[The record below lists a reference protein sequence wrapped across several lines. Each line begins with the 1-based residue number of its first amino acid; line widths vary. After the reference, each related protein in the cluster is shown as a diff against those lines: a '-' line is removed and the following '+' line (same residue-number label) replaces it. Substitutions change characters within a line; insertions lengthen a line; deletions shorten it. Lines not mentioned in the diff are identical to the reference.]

1 MICHCEP
8 KHREGVA
15 ISSSNR
21 GLLRRLGLDTSE
33 KNARSTRP
41 AAARN
46 DIKIMETNMSL
57 FRSLK
62 HRSFAL
68 LWTGQ
73 TLSRV
78 GDFVYEIALAWW
90 VLEKTGSA
98 ETMGLVL
105 VFSITPSLIFLL
117 IGGVAVDRLPRVML
131 MLFSDLGSGIVAL
144 IVAALASSGQLQVW
158 HIFVAS
164 LFFGFVMAF
173 FQPAY
178 AALLPQIV
186 PSDDLPSANAMTSIS
201 SNLARVVGPALGAA
215 LVGWLGSTVAFALN
229 GVSFLISA
237 VFLIP
242 LMFARIPRPTR
253 SEESHIWAEMRQGFA
268 TVLASPWL
276 WISILIFSLVNVT
289 LIGPYY
295 VAMPFLVSDFMKA
308 DVNRLGLLYSIFP
321 IGFVI
326 GGVWLGRYQ
335 KLPRRGLLMYVTLA
349 VAAIMLGLYGLH
361 LPLWV
366 LIIAA
371 LVNGIALQFGGLAWM
386 HLLQEKIPNEQLG
399 RVSSIDAMGSM
410 SLMPVGMALA
420 GWATGVFGPALVF
433 IIGGALTALV
443 GLGAI
448 LHPAIRE
455 LD

>member
-1 MICHCEP
+1 
-8 KHREGVA
+8 
-15 ISSSNR
+15 
-21 GLLRRLGLDTSE
+21 
-33 KNARSTRP
+33 
-41 AAARN
+41 
-46 DIKIMETNMSL
+46 MSL
-57 FRSLK
+57 FRSLR

-68 LWTGQ
+68 LWLGQ

-105 VFSITPSLIFLL
+105 VFSITPSLLFLL
-117 IGGVAVDRLPRVML
+117 IGGVAVDRFPRILL
-131 MLFSDLGSGIVAL
+131 MLFSDIGRGVVAL
-144 IVAALASSGQLQVW
+144 VVAALAFSDHMQVW
-158 HIFVAS
+158 HVFAAS

-178 AALLPQIV
+178 AAIV
-186 PSDDLPSANAMTSIS
+186 PQMVPSNDLPSANALTSIS
-201 SNLARVVGPALGAA
+201 ANLGRVVGPALGAA
-215 LVGWLGSTVAFALN
+215 IVGWAGTSTAFAIN
-229 GVSFLISA
+229 GVSFLVSS

-242 LMFARIPRPTR
+242 LMRVRIPRPAR
-253 SEESHIWAEMRQGFA
+253 NADSQVWQEMRQGIT
-268 TVLASPWL
+268 TVFASPWL
-276 WISILIFSLVNVT
+276 WISILVFSLVNVT

-295 VAMPFLVSDFMKA
+295 VSMPFLVSDFMNA

-321 IGFVI
+321 VGFVI
-326 GGVWLGRYQ
+326 GGVWLGRYN
-335 KLPRRGLLMYVTLA
+335 KIPRRGVLMYATL
-349 VAAIMLGLYGLH
+349 VLGAIMLGLYGFH

-371 LVNGIALQFGGLAWM
+371 LINGIALQFGGLAWT
-386 HLLQEKIPNEQLG
+386 HLLQEKVPNEQLG

-420 GWATGVFGPALVF
+420 GWATATFGPALVF
-433 IIGGALTALV
+433 IAGGALTALAGIAV
-443 GLGAI
+443 I

>member
-1 MICHCEP
+1 
-8 KHREGVA
+8 
-15 ISSSNR
+15 
-21 GLLRRLGLDTSE
+21 
-33 KNARSTRP
+33 
-41 AAARN
+41 
-46 DIKIMETNMSL
+46 MSL

-62 HRSFAL
+62 HRSFTL
-68 LWTGQ
+68 LWIGQ

-105 VFSITPSLIFLL
+105 VFSITPSLLFLL
-117 IGGVAVDRLPRVML
+117 IGGVAVDRLPRVPL
-131 MLFSDLGSGIVAL
+131 MLFSDIGRGITAL
-144 IVAALASSGQLQVW
+144 IVAALAFTDQLQVW
-158 HIFVAS
+158 HVFAAS

-178 AALLPQIV
+178 AAIVPQIV
-186 PSDDLPSANAMTSIS
+186 PQADLASANALTSIS
-201 SNLARVVGPALGAA
+201 ANLGRVAGPALGA
-215 LVGWLGSTVAFALN
+215 VIIGGLGSTVAFALN
-229 GVSFLISA
+229 GVSFLVSA
-237 VFLIP
+237 ILLIP
-242 LMFARIPRPTR
+242 LVFARIPRPTR
-253 SEESHIWAEMRQGFA
+253 GEASHVWEDMRQGFV
-268 TVLASPWL
+268 TVFASPWL
-276 WISILIFSLVNVT
+276 WISILVFSLVNVT

-308 DVNRLGLLYSIFP
+308 DVNRLGLIYSIFP

-326 GGVWLGRYQ
+326 GGAWLGRYQ
-335 KLPRRGLLMYVTLA
+335 KLPRRGTLMYATLA
-349 VAAIMLGLYGLH
+349 LAAIMLGLYGFH
-361 LPLWV
+361 MPLWI

-371 LVNGIALQFGGLAWM
+371 LVNGVALQFGALAWT

-420 GWATGVFGPALVF
+420 GWATGTFGSALVF
-433 IIGGALTALV
+433 IVGGALTALV
-443 GLGAI
+443 GITAI
-448 LHPAIRE
+448 LHPAIRK

>member
-1 MICHCEP
+1 
-8 KHREGVA
+8 
-15 ISSSNR
+15 
-21 GLLRRLGLDTSE
+21 
-33 KNARSTRP
+33 
-41 AAARN
+41 
-46 DIKIMETNMSL
+46 MSL
-57 FRSLK
+57 FRSLR

-68 LWTGQ
+68 LWLGQ

-105 VFSITPSLIFLL
+105 VFSITPSLLFLL
-117 IGGVAVDRLPRVML
+117 IGGVAVDRFPRILL
-131 MLFSDLGSGIVAL
+131 MLFSDIGRGVVAL
-144 IVAALASSGQLQVW
+144 VVAALAFSDHMQVW
-158 HIFVAS
+158 HVFAAS

-178 AALLPQIV
+178 AAIV
-186 PSDDLPSANAMTSIS
+186 PQMVPSNDLPSANALTSIS
-201 SNLARVVGPALGAA
+201 ANLGRVVGPALGAA
-215 LVGWLGSTVAFALN
+215 IVGWAGTSTAFAIN
-229 GVSFLISA
+229 GLSFLVSS

-242 LMFARIPRPTR
+242 LMRVRIPRPAR
-253 SEESHIWAEMRQGFA
+253 NADSQVWQEMRQGIT
-268 TVLASPWL
+268 TVFASPWL
-276 WISILIFSLVNVT
+276 WISILVFSLVNVT

-295 VAMPFLVSDFMKA
+295 VSMPFLVSDFMNA

-321 IGFVI
+321 VGFVI
-326 GGVWLGRYQ
+326 GGVWLGRYN
-335 KLPRRGLLMYVTLA
+335 KIPRRGVLMYATL
-349 VAAIMLGLYGLH
+349 VLGAIMLGLYGFH

-371 LVNGIALQFGGLAWM
+371 LINGIALQFGGLAWT
-386 HLLQEKIPNEQLG
+386 HLLQEKVPNEQLG

-420 GWATGVFGPALVF
+420 GWATATFGPALVF
-433 IIGGALTALV
+433 IAGGALTALAGIAV
-443 GLGAI
+443 I

>member
-1 MICHCEP
+1 MP
-8 KHREGVA
+8 
-15 ISSSNR
+15 
-21 GLLRRLGLDTSE
+21 
-33 KNARSTRP
+33 
-41 AAARN
+41 
-46 DIKIMETNMSL
+46 L

-68 LWTGQ
+68 LWIGQ

-105 VFSITPSLIFLL
+105 VCSITPSLLFLL
-117 IGGVAVDRLPRVML
+117 IGGVAVDRLPRVAL
-131 MLFSDLGSGIVAL
+131 MLFSDAGRGVAAL
-144 IVAALASSGQLQVW
+144 IVAALAFTDQLQVW
-158 HIFVAS
+158 HVFAAS

-178 AALLPQIV
+178 AAVVPQIV
-186 PSDDLPSANAMTSIS
+186 PQDDLPSANALTSIS
-201 SNLARVVGPALGAA
+201 ANLGRVAGPALGAV
-215 LVGWLGSTVAFALN
+215 LIGWSGSTVAFTLN
-229 GVSFLISA
+229 GISFLISA
-237 VFLIP
+237 LFLIP
-242 LMFARIPRPTR
+242 LLFADIPRPAR
-253 SEESHIWAEMRQGFA
+253 SEESRVWQDMRQGFA

-276 WISILIFSLVNVT
+276 WISIIVFSLINVT

-295 VAMPFLVSDFMKA
+295 VAMPFLVSDFMQA

-321 IGFVI
+321 LGYVI

-335 KLPRRGLLMYVTLA
+335 RLPRRGVMMYITLA
-349 VAAIMLGLYGLH
+349 IAAIMLGLYGLH

-366 LIIAA
+366 LVVAA
-371 LVNGIALQFGGLAWM
+371 LVNGIALQFGALAWT

-399 RVSSIDAMGSM
+399 RVSSIDAMGSI

-420 GWATGVFGPALVF
+420 GWATATFGPALVF
-433 IIGGALTALV
+433 IAGGALTALA

-455 LD
+455 LE

>member
-1 MICHCEP
+1 
-8 KHREGVA
+8 
-15 ISSSNR
+15 
-21 GLLRRLGLDTSE
+21 
-33 KNARSTRP
+33 
-41 AAARN
+41 
-46 DIKIMETNMSL
+46 MSI

-68 LWTGQ
+68 LWLGQ

-105 VFSITPSLIFLL
+105 VFSITPSLLFLL
-117 IGGVAVDRLPRVML
+117 IGGVAVDRLPRIML
-131 MLFSDLGSGIVAL
+131 MLFSDIGRGIAAL
-144 IVAALASSGQLQVW
+144 VVAALAFTNQMQVW
-158 HIFVAS
+158 HVFAAS

-178 AALLPQIV
+178 AAIVPQIV
-186 PSDDLPSANAMTSIS
+186 PKDDLPSANALTSIS
-201 SNLARVVGPALGAA
+201 ANLGRVVGPAMGAA
-215 LVGWLGSTVAFALN
+215 IVGWAGTSTAFAIN
-229 GVSFLISA
+229 GVSFLVSS

-242 LMFARIPRPTR
+242 LIFVRIPRPAR
-253 SEESHIWAEMRQGFA
+253 NVDSQVWQDLRQGIT
-268 TVLASPWL
+268 TVFASPWL
-276 WISILIFSLVNVT
+276 WISILVFSLVNVT

-295 VAMPFLVSDFMKA
+295 VSMPFLVSDFMKA

-321 IGFVI
+321 VGFVI
-326 GGVWLGRYQ
+326 GGVWLGRYN
-335 KLPRRGLLMYVTLA
+335 KIPRRGVLMYATLVLGA
-349 VAAIMLGLYGLH
+349 LTLGLYGFH

-371 LVNGIALQFGGLAWM
+371 LINGIALQFGGLAWT
-386 HLLQEKIPNEQLG
+386 HLLQEKVPNEQLG

-420 GWATGVFGPALVF
+420 GWATATFGPALVF
-433 IIGGALTALV
+433 IAGGALTALAGIAV
-443 GLGAI
+443 I

>member
-1 MICHCEP
+1 
-8 KHREGVA
+8 
-15 ISSSNR
+15 
-21 GLLRRLGLDTSE
+21 
-33 KNARSTRP
+33 
-41 AAARN
+41 
-46 DIKIMETNMSL
+46 MSI

-68 LWTGQ
+68 LWAGQ

-78 GDFVYEIALAWW
+78 GDFIYEIALAWW

-98 ETMGLVL
+98 ETMALVL
-105 VFSITPSLIFLL
+105 VFSITPSILFLL
-117 IGGVAVDRLPRVML
+117 IGGVAVDRLPRIML
-131 MLFSDLGSGIVAL
+131 MLFSDIGRAITAL
-144 IVAALASSGQLQVW
+144 IVAALAFSGQLQVW
-158 HIFVAS
+158 HVFTAS

-178 AALLPQIV
+178 AAVVPQIV
-186 PSDDLPSANAMTSIS
+186 PQDDLPSANALTSIS
-201 SNLARVVGPALGAA
+201 ANLGRVAGPALGAA
-215 LVGWLGSTVAFALN
+215 IVGWAGTSTAFAIN
-229 GVSFLISA
+229 GVSFFISA
-237 VFLIP
+237 ILLIP
-242 LMFARIPRPTR
+242 LMYMGIPHPSR
-253 SEESHIWAEMRQGFA
+253 SEESHVWQDLREGF
-268 TVLASPWL
+268 LAVMAKPWL
-276 WISILIFSLVNVT
+276 WISILVFSLVNVT
-289 LIGPYY
+289 LMGPYS
-295 VAMPFLVSDFMKA
+295 VAMPFLVNDFMKA

-326 GGVWLGRYQ
+326 GGVWLGRYN
-335 KLPRRGLLMYVTLA
+335 KIPRRGVLMYATLA
-349 VAAIMLGLYGLH
+349 LGAIMLGLYGFH

-371 LVNGIALQFGGLAWM
+371 LINGIALQFGGLAWT

-420 GWATGVFGPALVF
+420 GWATATLGPSLVF
-433 IIGGALTALV
+433 IAGGLLTALA
-443 GLGAI
+443 GIAAI

>member
-1 MICHCEP
+1 
-8 KHREGVA
+8 
-15 ISSSNR
+15 
-21 GLLRRLGLDTSE
+21 
-33 KNARSTRP
+33 
-41 AAARN
+41 
-46 DIKIMETNMSL
+46 MSL

-68 LWTGQ
+68 LWLGQ

-105 VFSITPSLIFLL
+105 VFSITPSLLFLL
-117 IGGVAVDRLPRVML
+117 IGGVAVDRLPRIML
-131 MLFSDLGSGIVAL
+131 MLFSDIGRGVVAL
-144 IVAALASSGQLQVW
+144 VVAALAFTNQMQVW
-158 HIFVAS
+158 HVFAAS

-178 AALLPQIV
+178 AAIVPQIV
-186 PSDDLPSANAMTSIS
+186 PKDDLPSANALTSIGA
-201 SNLARVVGPALGAA
+201 NLGRVVGPALGAA
-215 LVGWLGSTVAFALN
+215 IVGWAGTSTAFAIN
-229 GVSFLISA
+229 GVSFLISS

-242 LMFARIPRPTR
+242 LMLVRIPRPAR
-253 SEESHIWAEMRQGFA
+253 NVDSQVWQELRQGIT
-268 TVLASPWL
+268 TVFASPWL
-276 WISILIFSLVNVT
+276 WISILVFSLVNVT

-295 VAMPFLVSDFMKA
+295 VSMPFLVSDFMKA

-321 IGFVI
+321 VGFVI
-326 GGVWLGRYQ
+326 GGVWLGRYN
-335 KLPRRGLLMYVTLA
+335 KIPRRGPLMYATL
-349 VAAIMLGLYGLH
+349 VLGAIMLGLYGFH

-371 LVNGIALQFGGLAWM
+371 LINGIALQFGGLAWT
-386 HLLQEKIPNEQLG
+386 HLLQEKVPNEQLG

-420 GWATGVFGPALVF
+420 GWATATFGPALVF
-433 IIGGALTALV
+433 IAGGALTALAGIAV
-443 GLGAI
+443 I

>member
-1 MICHCEP
+1 
-8 KHREGVA
+8 
-15 ISSSNR
+15 
-21 GLLRRLGLDTSE
+21 
-33 KNARSTRP
+33 
-41 AAARN
+41 
-46 DIKIMETNMSL
+46 MSL

-68 LWTGQ
+68 LWIGQ

-105 VFSITPSLIFLL
+105 VCSITPSLIFLL
-117 IGGVAVDRLPRVML
+117 IGGVTVDRWPRVTL
-131 MLFSDLGSGIVAL
+131 MLLSDVGRAVAAL
-144 IVAALASSGQLQVW
+144 IVAVLAFTGQLQVW
-158 HIFVAS
+158 HVYFAS
-164 LFFGFVMAF
+164 LFFGFVMAVF
-173 FQPAY
+173 GPAY
-178 AALLPQIV
+178 SAIVPQIV
-186 PSDDLPSANAMTSIS
+186 PQDDLPSANALTSIS
-201 SNLARVVGPALGAA
+201 SNLGRVAGPALGAA

-229 GVSFLISA
+229 GLSFLISA
-237 VFLIP
+237 AFLLP
-242 LMFARIPRPTR
+242 LLAVGAGIPRPAR
-253 SEESHIWAEMRQGFA
+253 NEKIHVWKDLRQGFI
-268 TVLASPWL
+268 TVLAAPWL
-276 WISILIFSLVNVT
+276 WVSIIVFSLVNVT

-326 GGVWLGRYQ
+326 GGAWLGRFQ
-335 KLPRRGLLMYVTLA
+335 KLPRRGVLMYLTLA
-349 VAAIMLGLYGLH
+349 LAAVMLGLYGFH
-361 LPLWV
+361 MPLWI

-371 LVNGIALQFGGLAWM
+371 LVNGIALQFGALAWI

-399 RVSSIDAMGSM
+399 RVSSIDAMGSI

-420 GWATGVFGPALVF
+420 GWATATFGASLVF
-433 IIGGALTALV
+433 IIGGALTALA
-443 GLGAI
+443 GMGAI

>member
-1 MICHCEP
+1 
-8 KHREGVA
+8 
-15 ISSSNR
+15 
-21 GLLRRLGLDTSE
+21 
-33 KNARSTRP
+33 
-41 AAARN
+41 
-46 DIKIMETNMSL
+46 MSL

-68 LWTGQ
+68 LWLGQ

-105 VFSITPSLIFLL
+105 VFSITPSILFLL
-117 IGGVAVDRLPRVML
+117 IGGVAVDHFPRITL
-131 MLFSDLGSGIVAL
+131 MLCSDLGRGITAL
-144 IVAALASSGQLQVW
+144 IVAALNFSGQLQVW
-158 HIFVAS
+158 HVFAAS

-178 AALLPQIV
+178 AAIV
-186 PSDDLPSANAMTSIS
+186 PQMVPPDDLPSANALTSIS
-201 SNLARVVGPALGAA
+201 ANLGRVAGPALGAA
-215 LVGWLGSTVAFALN
+215 VVGWFGSSTAFAMN
-229 GVSFLISA
+229 GVSFFLSA
-237 VFLIP
+237 ILLIP
-242 LMFARIPRPTR
+242 LMFMGIPRPFQ
-253 SEESHIWAEMRQGFA
+253 SEESHVLQDLREGFNA
-268 TVLASPWL
+268 VIAKPWL

-289 LIGPYY
+289 LIGPFS

-326 GGVWLGRYQ
+326 GGIWLGRYQ
-335 KLPRRGLLMYVTLA
+335 KLPRRGVLMYVTLA
-349 VAAIMLGLYGLH
+349 LGAIMLGLFGFH
-361 LPLWV
+361 LPLWI
-366 LIIAA
+366 LIVAA
-371 LVNGIALQFGGLAWM
+371 LVNGIALQFGALAWT

-399 RVSSIDAMGSM
+399 RVSSIDTMGSM

-420 GWATGVFGPALVF
+420 GWATAAFGPALIF
-433 IIGGALTALV
+433 IVGCSLTALAGIV
-443 GLGAI
+443 AI

>member
-1 MICHCEP
+1 
-8 KHREGVA
+8 
-15 ISSSNR
+15 
-21 GLLRRLGLDTSE
+21 
-33 KNARSTRP
+33 
-41 AAARN
+41 
-46 DIKIMETNMSL
+46 MSI

-68 LWTGQ
+68 LWVGQ

-117 IGGVAVDRLPRVML
+117 IGGVAVDRLPRIAL
-131 MLFSDLGSGIVAL
+131 MLFSDIGRGITAL
-144 IVAALASSGQLQVW
+144 IVAALAFSGQLQIW
-158 HIFVAS
+158 HVFAAS

-178 AALLPQIV
+178 AAVVPQIV
-186 PSDDLPSANAMTSIS
+186 PKDDLPSANALTSIS
-201 SNLARVVGPALGAA
+201 ANLGRVAGPALGAGI
-215 LVGWLGSTVAFALN
+215 VGWFGSSTAFTIN
-229 GVSFLISA
+229 GASFFISA
-237 VFLIP
+237 ILLIP
-242 LMFARIPRPTR
+242 LMFMGIPCPARNQ
-253 SEESHIWAEMRQGFA
+253 ESHVLQDLREGFIA
-268 TVLASPWL
+268 VTTKPWL
-276 WISILIFSLVNVT
+276 WISILVFSLVNVT
-289 LIGPYY
+289 LMGPYS
-295 VAMPFLVSDFMKA
+295 VAMPFLVNDFMKA
-308 DVNRLGLLYSIFP
+308 DVSRLGLLYSIFP

-326 GGVWLGRYQ
+326 GGAWLGRYQ
-335 KLPRRGLLMYVTLA
+335 KLPRRGVLMYLTLA
-349 VAAIMLGLYGLH
+349 LAAIMLGLYGFH
-361 LPLWV
+361 MPLWI

-371 LVNGIALQFGGLAWM
+371 LVNGIALQFGALAWI

-399 RVSSIDAMGSM
+399 RVSSIDALGSI

-420 GWATGVFGPALVF
+420 GWATATFGPSLVF
-433 IIGGALTALV
+433 IIGGALTALA
-443 GLGAI
+443 GMGAI

>member
-1 MICHCEP
+1 
-8 KHREGVA
+8 
-15 ISSSNR
+15 
-21 GLLRRLGLDTSE
+21 
-33 KNARSTRP
+33 
-41 AAARN
+41 
-46 DIKIMETNMSL
+46 MSL

-68 LWTGQ
+68 LWLGQ

-105 VFSITPSLIFLL
+105 VFSITPSILFLL
-117 IGGVAVDRLPRVML
+117 IGGVAVDRFPRITL
-131 MLFSDLGSGIVAL
+131 MLFSDIGRGITAL
-144 IVAALASSGQLQVW
+144 IVAALTFSGQLQVW
-158 HIFVAS
+158 HVFAAS

-178 AALLPQIV
+178 AAIV
-186 PSDDLPSANAMTSIS
+186 PQMVPQDDLPSANALTSIS
-201 SNLARVVGPALGAA
+201 ANLGRVAGPALGAA
-215 LVGWLGSTVAFALN
+215 VVGWFGSSTAFAMN
-229 GVSFLISA
+229 GVSFFISA
-237 VFLIP
+237 ILLVP
-242 LMFARIPRPTR
+242 LMFMGIPRPSR
-253 SEESHIWAEMRQGFA
+253 SEESH
-268 TVLASPWL
+268 VLQDLREGLSAVIAKPWL

-289 LIGPYY
+289 LIGPFS

-326 GGVWLGRYQ
+326 GGLWLGRYQ
-335 KLPRRGLLMYVTLA
+335 KLPRRGVLMYVTLA
-349 VAAIMLGLYGLH
+349 LGAIMLGLFGFH
-361 LPLWV
+361 MPLWI
-366 LIIAA
+366 LIVAA
-371 LVNGIALQFGGLAWM
+371 LVNGIALQFGALAWT

-399 RVSSIDAMGSM
+399 RVSSIDTMGSM

-420 GWATGVFGPALVF
+420 GWATAAFGPALIF
-433 IIGGALTALV
+433 IVGGALTALA
-443 GLGAI
+443 GLVAI
-448 LHPAIRE
+448 LHPAIRD

>member
-1 MICHCEP
+1 
-8 KHREGVA
+8 
-15 ISSSNR
+15 
-21 GLLRRLGLDTSE
+21 
-33 KNARSTRP
+33 
-41 AAARN
+41 
-46 DIKIMETNMSL
+46 MSL

-62 HRSFAL
+62 HRSFTL
-68 LWTGQ
+68 LWIGQ

-105 VFSITPSLIFLL
+105 VFSITPSLLFLL
-117 IGGVAVDRLPRVML
+117 IGGVAVDRLPRVTL
-131 MLFSDLGSGIVAL
+131 MLLSDVGRGFVAL
-144 IVAALASSGQLQVW
+144 IIAALAFNGQLQVW
-158 HIFVAS
+158 HVYFAS

-178 AALLPQIV
+178 SAIVPQILPQE
-186 PSDDLPSANAMTSIS
+186 DLASANALTSIS
-201 SNLARVVGPALGAA
+201 ANLGRVAGPALGAA
-215 LVGWLGSTVAFALN
+215 LIGSLGSTVAFALN

-237 VFLIP
+237 VFLMP
-242 LMFARIPRPTR
+242 LAFARIPRPAR
-253 SEESHIWAEMRQGFA
+253 SEDSHIGEEMRQGFI
-268 TVLASPWL
+268 TVLTSPWL
-276 WISILIFSLVNVT
+276 WISILVFSLTNVT

-321 IGFVI
+321 IGYVV

-335 KLPRRGLLMYVTLA
+335 KLPRRGTLMYVTLA
-349 VAAIMLGLYGLH
+349 LAAIMLSLYGFH
-361 LPLWV
+361 MPLWV

-371 LVNGIALQFGGLAWM
+371 LVNGIALQFGALAWT

-399 RVSSIDAMGSM
+399 RVSSIDAMGSI

-420 GWATGVFGPALVF
+420 GWATGTFGPALVF
-433 IIGGALTALV
+433 IVGGALTALA

>member
-1 MICHCEP
+1 
-8 KHREGVA
+8 
-15 ISSSNR
+15 
-21 GLLRRLGLDTSE
+21 
-33 KNARSTRP
+33 
-41 AAARN
+41 
-46 DIKIMETNMSL
+46 MSL

-90 VLEKTGSA
+90 VLQKTGSA

-144 IVAALASSGQLQVW
+144 IVAALAFNGQLQVW

-201 SNLARVVGPALGAA
+201 SNLARVAGPALGAA

-276 WISILIFSLVNVT
+276 WISIIVFSLVNVT

-326 GGVWLGRYQ
+326 GGIWLGRYQ
-335 KLPRRGLLMYVTLA
+335 KLPRRGLLMFVTLA
-349 VAAIMLGLYGLH
+349 LAAIMLGLYGFH

-371 LVNGIALQFGGLAWM
+371 LINGIALQFGGLAWT
-386 HLLQEKIPNEQLG
+386 HLLQEKVPNEQLG

-420 GWATGVFGPALVF
+420 GWATVTFGPALVF
-433 IIGGALTALV
+433 IAGSALTALAGIAV
-443 GLGAI
+443 I

-455 LD
+455 